1 MSRIYGSNGV
11 FDNLLSLQ
19 KRNYLLRMYLFC
31 QNTLKTDKQ
40 IIFEQTPLG
49 QLRKILPIEKLSKLI
64 PERKSKSGAPGW
76 ANAEGMIAM
85 LFLQSYTQL
94 SDRKF
99 IDHFNGNWQMQM
111 FCGMQLALNETIK
124 DRNLMSRIRAEVS
137 KCLNLEEFQTILL
150 KDWKSYLENTHVGM
164 SDATVY
170 ESYMRYPTDVKLL
183 WECCEY
189 LQREL
194 EKLHEKLG
202 LKFSSKRYAKK
213 KQTYLLYARRRKK
226 PYRLTRKMRKTLL
239 QLTGRLQETLQEKL
253 NTYAAHAGSAEL
265 QPVFG
270 KLRIIRKIITQQ
282 RYLITYPDSKLSD
295 RILSLH
301 KPYVRAIVR
310 GKETKTVEFGA
321 KAHVIQVDGI
331 NYIEHLSYDAFNE
344 TTRLRR
350 SILKHKQLFGKCF
363 QWSADA
369 IYATNKNRTYTTAAR
384 ITTNFVPKGHPKDD
398 PAEKQ
403 MKALLNKE
411 RSTRLEGSFGTEK
424 NYYGLA
430 KVKARKQATEV
441 LCIYFAVMTANAV
454 RISNRQQNTLL
465 RQAA

>member
-1 MSRIYGSNGV
+1 
-11 FDNLLSLQ
+11 
-19 KRNYLLRMYLFC
+19 MYLFC

-49 QLRKILPIEKLSKLI
+49 HLRKALPIEKLSQLL
-64 PERKSKSGAPGW
+64 PARKHPSGAPGW
-76 ANAEGMIAM
+76 VNSEGMIAM

-111 FCGMQLALNETIK
+111 FCGTQLALNESIK
-124 DRNLMSRIRAEVS
+124 DRNSMMSRIRGYVS
-137 KCLNLEEFQTILL
+137 AYLNLEEFQTVFL
-150 KDWKSYLENTHVGM
+150 KEWKPYLENTHVGM

-170 ESYMRYPTDVKLL
+170 ESYLRYPTDVKLL

-189 LQREL
+189 LQSEL
-194 EKLHEKLG
+194 EKLYQKLG
-202 LKFSSKRYAKK
+202 LKFSSRRYAKK
-213 KQTYLLYARRRKK
+213 KQLYLLYAKRRKK
-226 PYRLTRKMRKTLL
+226 PYGLTRKMRKNLL
-239 QLTGRLQETLQEKL
+239 GLTEKL
-253 NTYAAHAGSAEL
+253 QQQLQKKLDAYAPQATPVEL
-265 QPVFG
+265 LSVFE
-270 KLRIIRKIITQQ
+270 KLRIIKQIVTQQ
-282 RYLITYPDSKLSD
+282 RYLLTHKDSKLSD

-310 GKETKTVEFGA
+310 GKEIKAVEFGA
-321 KAHVIQVDGI
+321 KAHIMQIDGI
-331 NYIEHLSYDAFNE
+331 NYIEHLSYRAFNE
-344 TTRLRR
+344 TTRLRT

-369 IYATNKNRTYTTAAR
+369 IYATNKNRRYTTSLKM
-384 ITTNFVPKGHPKDD
+384 TTNFVPKGHPKDD

-430 KVKARKQATEV
+430 KVKARKEATER

-454 RISNRQQNTLL
+454 RVSRKMEHFPQ

>member
-1 MSRIYGSNGV
+1 
-11 FDNLLSLQ
+11 
-19 KRNYLLRMYLFC
+19 MYLFC

-49 QLRKILPIEKLSKLI
+49 HLRKALPIEKLSKLL
-64 PERKSKSGAPGW
+64 PERRHKSGAPGW
-76 ANAEGMIAM
+76 VKAEGMIAM

-111 FCGMQLALNETIK
+111 FCGTQLALNETIK
-124 DRNLMSRIRAEVS
+124 DRNLMSRIRGYVS
-137 KCLNLEEFQTILL
+137 RHLNLEEFQTILL
-150 KDWKSYLENTHVGM
+150 KEWKPSLEHTHVGM

-202 LKFSSKRYAKK
+202 LKFSCKRYAKK

-239 QLTGRLQETLQEKL
+239 RLTEKLQESLQGKL
-253 NTYAAHAGSAEL
+253 DAYAPQASPIEL
-265 QPVFG
+265 LPVFER
-270 KLRIIRKIITQQ
+270 LRIIKQIITQQ
-282 RYLITYPDSKLSD
+282 RYLITHPGSKLSD

-301 KPYVRAIVR
+301 KPYIRAIVR
-310 GKETKTVEFGA
+310 GKETKAVEFGA

-331 NYIEHLSYDAFNE
+331 NYIEHLSYNAFNE
-344 TTRLRR
+344 TTRLGR

-369 IYATNKNRTYTTAAR
+369 IYATNKNRTYTTGSK
-384 ITTNFVPKGHPKDD
+384 ITTNFVAKGHPKNDA
-398 PAEKQ
+398 AEKQ

-430 KVKARKQATEV
+430 KVKARKQSTEV

-454 RISNRQQNTLL
+454 RIGNKLQTTL

>member
-1 MSRIYGSNGV
+1 
-11 FDNLLSLQ
+11 
-19 KRNYLLRMYLFC
+19 MYLFC
-31 QNTLKTDKQ
+31 QNSLKTDKQ
-40 IIFEQTPLG
+40 IIFEQTSLG
-49 QLRKILPIEKLSKLI
+49 HLRKTLPIEKLSELL
-64 PERKSKSGAPGW
+64 PERKSKSGAPSW
-76 ANAEGMIAM
+76 VNAEGMIAM

-111 FCGMQLALNETIK
+111 FCGVQLALNETIK
-124 DRNLMSRIRAEVS
+124 DRNLMSRIRGYVS
-137 KCLNLEEFQTILL
+137 AYLNLEEFQTILL
-150 KDWKSYLENTHVGM
+150 KEWKPYLENTHVGM

-194 EKLHEKLG
+194 EKLHEKLR
-202 LKFSSKRYAKK
+202 LKFSSKRFAKK
-213 KQTYLLYARRRKK
+213 KQAYLLYARGRKK
-226 PYRLTRKMRKTLL
+226 PYWLTRKMRKALL
-239 QLTGRLQETLQEKL
+239 RLTERLQKKLQEKL
-253 NTYAAHAGSAEL
+253 NAYAPQASPIEL
-265 QPVFG
+265 LPVFE
-270 KLRIIRKIITQQ
+270 KLRIIKQIITQQ
-282 RYLITYPDSKLSD
+282 GYLITHPGSKLSD

-331 NYIEHLSYDAFNE
+331 NYIEHLSYNAFNE
-344 TTRLRR
+344 TTRLRI

-369 IYATNKNRTYTTAAR
+369 IYATNKNRTYTTTSK
-384 ITTNFVPKGHPKDD
+384 ITTNFIPKGRPKDD

-403 MKALLNKE
+403 MKSLLNKE

-430 KVKARKQATEV
+430 KVKARKQTTEV
-441 LCIYFAVMTANAV
+441 LCIYFAVMTANALAPSIFTENLPSKMV
-454 RISNRQQNTLL
+454 SVEPLKRTL
-465 RQAA
+465 

>member
-1 MSRIYGSNGV
+1 
-11 FDNLLSLQ
+11 
-19 KRNYLLRMYLFC
+19 MYLFC
-31 QNTLKTDKQ
+31 QNTLKSDKQ
-40 IIFEQTPLG
+40 IIFEQTSLG
-49 QLRKILPIEKLSKLI
+49 HLHKALPIEKLSKLL
-64 PERKSKSGAPGW
+64 PARQHRSGAPGW
-76 ANAEGMIAM
+76 VNAEGMIAM
-85 LFLQSYTQL
+85 LFLQNYTQL

-111 FCGMQLALNETIK
+111 FCGTQLALNESIK
-124 DRNLMSRIRAEVS
+124 DRNSMMSRIRGYVS
-137 KCLNLEEFQTILL
+137 AYLDLEEFQTILL
-150 KDWKSYLENTHVGM
+150 KEWKPYLENTHVGM

-189 LQREL
+189 LQVEL
-194 EKLHEKLG
+194 EKLYEKLG

-213 KQTYLLYARRRKK
+213 KQLYLLYARRRKK

-239 QLTGRLQETLQEKL
+239 RLTEKL
-253 NTYAAHAGSAEL
+253 QHQLQQKLDLYAPQANPVEL
-265 QPVFG
+265 LPVFE
-270 KLRIIRKIITQQ
+270 KLRIIKQIITQQ
-282 RYLITYPDSKLSD
+282 CYLLTHKDSKLSD

-310 GKETKTVEFGA
+310 GKEIKAVEFGA

-331 NYIEHLSYDAFNE
+331 NYIEHLSYRAFNE
-344 TTRLRR
+344 TTRLRT
-350 SILKHKQLFGKCF
+350 SILKHKQLFGECF

-369 IYATNKNRTYTTAAR
+369 IYATNKNRRYTTSLK

-398 PAEKQ
+398 PAQKQ
-403 MKALLNKE
+403 MKALLNRE

-430 KVKARKQATEV
+430 KVKARKEATER

-454 RISNRQQNTLL
+454 RIGRRMAESPIQQ
-465 RQAA
+465 QAA

>member
-1 MSRIYGSNGV
+1 
-11 FDNLLSLQ
+11 
-19 KRNYLLRMYLFC
+19 MYLFC
-31 QNTLKTDKQ
+31 QDTLKTDKQ

-49 QLRKILPIEKLSKLI
+49 HLRKTLPIEKISNLL
-64 PERKSKSGAPGW
+64 PERKHKSGAPSW
-76 ANAEGMIAM
+76 VNSEGMVAM

-111 FCGMQLALNETIK
+111 FCGVQLALNESIK
-124 DRNLMSRIRAEVS
+124 DRNLMTRVRGYVS
-137 KCLNLEEFQTILL
+137 AYLNLEEFQTTLL
-150 KDWKSYLENTHVGM
+150 KDWKPYLENMHVGM

-170 ESYMRYPTDVKLL
+170 ESYLRYPTDVKLL

-202 LKFSSKRYAKK
+202 LKFSTKRYAKK
-213 KQTYLLYARRRKK
+213 KQAYLLYARRRKK

-239 QLTGRLQETLQEKL
+239 RLTEKLQENLQVKL
-253 NTYAAHAGSAEL
+253 NAYAPQASPIEL
-265 QPVFG
+265 LPVFDR
-270 KLRIIRKIITQQ
+270 LRVIKQIITQQ
-282 RYLITYPDSKLSD
+282 HYLITHPGSKLSD

-301 KPYVRAIVR
+301 KPYIRAIVR
-310 GKETKTVEFGA
+310 GKETKAVEFGA

-331 NYIEHLSYDAFNE
+331 NYIEHLSYNAFNE

-369 IYATNKNRTYTTAAR
+369 IYATNKNRTYTTASK
-384 ITTNFVPKGHPKDD
+384 ITTNFIPKGPPKNDA
-398 PAEKQ
+398 AEKQ

-430 KVKARKQATEV
+430 KVKARKEATER

-454 RISNRQQNTLL
+454 RIGRRMAEPPLQQ
-465 RQAA
+465 QAA

>member
-1 MSRIYGSNGV
+1 
-11 FDNLLSLQ
+11 
-19 KRNYLLRMYLFC
+19 MYLFC
-31 QNTLKTDKQ
+31 QNSLKTDKQ

-49 QLRKILPIEKLSKLI
+49 HLRKVLPVEKLSKLL

-76 ANAEGMIAM
+76 VNAEGMIAM

-111 FCGMQLALNETIK
+111 FCGIQLALNESIK
-124 DRNLMSRIRAEVS
+124 DRNLMSRIRGYVS
-137 KCLNLEEFQTILL
+137 LHLNPEEFQITLL
-150 KDWKSYLENTHVGM
+150 KEWKLYLENTHVGM

-189 LQREL
+189 LQGEL
-194 EKLHEKLG
+194 EKLYEKLG
-202 LKFSSKRYAKK
+202 LKFSFKRYAKK
-213 KQTYLLYARRRKK
+213 KQAYLLYARGRKK
-226 PYRLTRKMRKTLL
+226 PYWLTRKMRKTLL
-239 QLTGRLQETLQEKL
+239 RLTERLQKNLQEKL
-253 NTYAAHAGSAEL
+253 NAYAAQANPIEL
-265 QPVFG
+265 LPVFE
-270 KLRIIRKIITQQ
+270 KLRTIKQIITQQ
-282 RYLITYPDSKLSD
+282 NYLITHPGSKLSD

-301 KPYVRAIVR
+301 KPYIRAIVR
-310 GKETKTVEFGA
+310 GKETKAVEFGA

-369 IYATNKNRTYTTAAR
+369 IYATNKNRTYTTASK
-384 ITTNFVPKGHPKDD
+384 ITTNFIPKGQPKDD

-454 RISNRQQNTLL
+454 RIGNRLQVPR